1 MKLKLDTQ
9 VELAIELLLQDREE
23 DVTVEVV
30 LDALPSHIRSAAPSR
45 KAVVRA
51 IMAAGW
57 RTGRTRAGTVV
68 YTRPGS
74 PDGDDPMPEGGNIA
88 ADELRLLIERT
99 ERLEEEK
106 KGIADDIKDVMA
118 EAKGRGYDPKAIRK
132 ILSIRKKKKEEYQE
146 EEAILEVYMQALGM
160 I

>member
-1 MKLKLDTQ
+1 MTDERQ
-9 VELAIELLLQDREE
+9 
-23 DVTVEVV
+23 
-30 LDALPSHIRSAAPSR
+30 HGMGGG
-45 KAVVRA
+45 AV
-51 IMAAGW
+51 
-57 RTGRTRAGTVV
+57 
-68 YTRPGS
+68 
-74 PDGDDPMPEGGNIA
+74 A
-88 ADELRLLIERT
+88 ADELRLLIERA

-146 EEAILEVYMQALGM
+146 EEAILEVYLQALGM

>member
-1 MKLKLDTQ
+1 
-9 VELAIELLLQDREE
+9 VIRHPFIE
-23 DVTVEVV
+23 
-30 LDALPSHIRSAAPSR
+30 SA
-45 KAVVRA
+45 KGRA
-51 IMAAGW
+51 WARAGW
-57 RTGRTRAGTVV
+57 DMAEDRN
-68 YTRPGS
+68 
-74 PDGDDPMPEGGNIA
+74 EGMGGGHVA
-88 ADELRLLIERT
+88 ADELRLLIERA